1 MDHHRVG
8 PDTRNTPT
16 RELAAL
22 RFERGYDE
30 EVAISLSALD
40 CVLLGRKGIYASSEL
55 TSGRRAQRLQREH
68 NVPNVTA
75 LRDALGAEDYD
86 ALLWS
91 PNVEAA
97 VAFANRLRGQ
107 LGDAELVISPAPFAA
122 PDWPQEA
129 YLKFWESVIRTRVK
143 SVYFNE
149 GWEYS
154 TGCVFEFAVAA
165 EAGLPTLDSAT
176 RPLSGDQ
183 TIERVSRAIH
193 EMEASGLDTRAI
205 KSSLDR
211 LTR

>member
-30 EVAISLSALD
+30 EVAIALSALD

-97 VAFANRLRGQ
+97 VAFANRLRGE
-107 LGDAELVISPAPFAA
+107 LGDAELVISPAPFVA

-149 GWEYS
+149 
-154 TGCVFEFAVAA
+154 
-165 EAGLPTLDSAT
+165 
-176 RPLSGDQ
+176 
-183 TIERVSRAIH
+183 
-193 EMEASGLDTRAI
+193 
-205 KSSLDR
+205 
-211 LTR
+211 